1 MVYSFPLE
9 GFGTSHLG
17 NHSHIFEGSP
27 LPGIVL
33 CSVTSLQTRTPIPQI
48 SETQLLQCM
57 LKTLHIKDVLK
68 SKPGGFTHGGSP
80 ASIESRDANRQ
91 SNRLEHCWSHAQR
104 RVLIWFN
111 PLSITT
117 LWFSWGWECMRGG
130 ARVGLANP
138 SDCQWMIIVLTHFNA
153 NRSKK
158 WIFNRNYTLDMITF
172 TYKSCTKQD
181 FEGF

>member
-104 RVLIWFN
+104 RVLIWYN
-111 PLSITT
+111 PLSITA

-130 ARVGLANP
+130 CACWSSQPIWLPMN
-138 SDCQWMIIVLTHFNA
+138 DYCFN
-153 NRSKK
+153 
-158 WIFNRNYTLDMITF
+158 TF
-172 TYKSCTKQD
+172 QR
-181 FEGF
+181 